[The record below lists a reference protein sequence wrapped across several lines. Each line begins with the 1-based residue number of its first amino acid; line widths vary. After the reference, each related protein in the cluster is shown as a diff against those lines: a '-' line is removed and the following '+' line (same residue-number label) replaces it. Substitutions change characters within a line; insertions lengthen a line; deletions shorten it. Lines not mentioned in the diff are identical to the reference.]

1 MFYLNYY
8 SRCSFNIRLN
18 YIILSV
24 FVSLNYCRIMFE
36 YFIVINKD
44 VFMLSV
50 EFLGLSEYTSMHIV
64 VFCLN
69 ILLFLFSS
77 KIVKF
82 LNAGQEN
89 TKQLSLFR
97 SLNIAFFLFHMLDWL
112 MLYLNQNYENYF
124 FNMGLSIVLIY
135 SGIIFYSVATLYTKA
150 KFGVSKEVDDTKIY
164 YDSYSSRMVNIM
176 LLVVLSLMILMYII
190 KIWGFTS
197 LLETTGL
204 FGLTVAFL
212 ALTNS
217 IWAPDLYYGLVILNS
232 NMLED
237 GDVISFSEGESHPYI
252 ISKVTFIYT
261 ILLDVTNNHRI
272 MIRNAKMVD
281 ATINNLSKKAS
292 LEGLR
297 HYHVFKI
304 GYPRRGENSEESYL
318 AHKSKIGKMFTYVQ
332 EKAFE
337 DESILVNENVD
348 FSWYVRDTGDYAVEY
363 ILTYHISSLPVT
375 RSTKRIRAY
384 LLATPRHITEL
395 TLQSSY
401 KYGVDLST
409 PLVHQSI

>member
-1 MFYLNYY
+1 
-8 SRCSFNIRLN
+8 
-18 YIILSV
+18 
-24 FVSLNYCRIMFE
+24 
-36 YFIVINKD
+36 
-44 VFMLSV
+44 MLSI
-50 EFLGLSEYTSMHIV
+50 EFLGLSQYASLHIT

-69 ILLFLFSS
+69 ILLFLFSA

-89 TKQLSLFR
+89 PKQLAIFR
-97 SLNIAFFLFHMLDWL
+97 SLNFAFFFFHALDWL
-112 MLYLNQNYENYF
+112 MLFLNKNYENYF
-124 FNMGLSIVLIY
+124 FKMGLSIVLIY
-135 SGIIFYSVATLYTKA
+135 TGIIFYSIATLYTKA
-150 KFGVSKEVDDTKIY
+150 KFGTSKEVDDTKVF
-164 YDSYSSRMVNIM
+164 YDSYSSRMVNI
-176 LLVVLSLMILMYII
+176 LLLAVISLMVLMYVI

-204 FGLTVAFL
+204 FGLVIAFL

-217 IWAPDLYYGLVILNS
+217 IWAPDLYYGMVILNS

-237 GDVISFSEGESHPYI
+237 GDVISFSDGEQHPYI

-297 HYHVFKI
+297 HNHIFKI
-304 GYPRRGENSEESYL
+304 GYPKHIENSEEEYL
-318 AHKSKIGKMFTYVQ
+318 EYKSKVDKMFTYVQ
-332 EKAFE
+332 EEAFA
-337 DESILVNENVD
+337 DENVLVNANVP
-348 FSWYVRDTGDYAVEY
+348 FTWYIQETGDYAVEFM
-363 ILTYHISSLPVT
+363 LTYHLSSLPET
-375 RSTKRIRAY
+375 RSTKKIRAY
-384 LLATPRHITEL
+384 LLATPRLINEIAL
-395 TLQSSY
+395 RASY

-409 PLVHQSI
+409 PLVHKSL